1 MFFNIHRLHDDTI
14 LITNYFGKIRIHLN
28 TLKMKVKVSNF
39 PVFLKKAVHQTISM
53 FFPLKDN
60 STIRKKILGTRYF
73 VVYSFYEYAK
83 KV

>member
-14 LITNYFGKIRIHLN
+14 LITNYFGKIRIHLK

-39 PVFLKKAVHQTISM
+39 PVLKKAVQKTISM

-60 STIRKKILGTRYF
+60 STIRNKNIGD
-73 VVYSFYEYAK
+73 
-83 KV
+83 